1 MQKTSST
8 ANTPAVA
15 NSSNSFSNRSLVNN
29 SYSSKPATVLENAGS
44 TDRIINQQF
53 FTPAVTTT
61 ASSFA
66 NQTVELPS
74 KQHTSMRSTLNSV
87 SNPNKMANNIL
98 KESNTFKS
106 QVIMCSIITSAG
118 KVCVHMLQLLVSCQ
132 FLLLFTDSFLWGL
145 L

>member
-29 SYSSKPATVLENAGS
+29 SYSSKPATVLENVGS

-53 FTPAVTTT
+53 FTPALTTT

-74 KQHTSMRSTLNSV
+74 KQHTSMRSTLDSSV

-106 QVIMCSIITSAG
+106 QVIMCIIITSAG
-118 KVCVHMLQLLVSCQ
+118 KVCVHVLQLLVSCH
-132 FLLLFTDSFLWGL
+132 FFTFVY
-145 L
+145 